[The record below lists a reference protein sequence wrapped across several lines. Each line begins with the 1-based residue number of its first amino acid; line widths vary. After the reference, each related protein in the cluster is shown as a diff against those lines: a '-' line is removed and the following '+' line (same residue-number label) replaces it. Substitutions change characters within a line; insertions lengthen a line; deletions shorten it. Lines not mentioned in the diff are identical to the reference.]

1 MDYTALKS
9 TGFAKKNS
17 FFYKQICFLMA
28 LAFHVVS
35 HIYVIYVCIV
45 YKVTLNCKK
54 GAYWRGFWISSTYL
68 LLYYRLQ
75 FLFYNFVIH
84 WLLHLFRGSH
94 PAATMTCGNLC
105 ANLSCLVIKHNRKD
119 GAICFATGFRILLP
133 FYEAVLVVY
142 GQISQRMA
150 P

>member
-9 TGFAKKNS
+9 TGFAKKFS
-17 FFYKQICFLMA
+17 FLQTDLLSNGIGIPC
-28 LAFHVVS
+28 S
-35 HIYVIYVCIV
+35 IPYVCHLCMHSIQSHTKLQKRGLLKRV
-45 YKVTLNCKK
+45 LN
-54 GAYWRGFWISSTYL
+54 IIYL
-68 LLYYRLQ
+68 LLYYKLQ

-142 GQISQRMA
+142 GQISQRIA

>member
-1 MDYTALKS
+1 MTISVPELSCHKLQIRRQYIADFLQRSRKLAVSERFWLSIFTPRGLLKR
-9 TGFAKKNS
+9 
-17 FFYKQICFLMA
+17 
-28 LAFHVVS
+28 V
-35 HIYVIYVCIV
+35 
-45 YKVTLNCKK
+45 LN
-54 GAYWRGFWISSTYL
+54 IIYL